1 MQHLIVQHQN
11 STTLKSE
18 TATIA
23 TAASTIW
30 KGEHS
35 TLSNKHQLVQYQ
47 NSAASKSA
55 ASNSARSHR
64 ATSIQC
70 NIKKSNIK

>member
-1 MQHLIVQHQN
+1 MQHLIVQYQN

-35 TLSNKHQLVQYQ
+35 TLSNT
-47 NSAASKSA
+47 
-55 ASNSARSHR
+55 
-64 ATSIQC
+64 TSISS
-70 NIKKSNIK
+70 ISK